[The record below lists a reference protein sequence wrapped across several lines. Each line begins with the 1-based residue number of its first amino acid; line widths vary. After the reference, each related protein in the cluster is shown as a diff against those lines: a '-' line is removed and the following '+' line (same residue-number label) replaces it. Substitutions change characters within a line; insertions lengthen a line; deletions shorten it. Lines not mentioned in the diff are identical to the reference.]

1 MAQDFSEL
9 LTKLNRLLDRV
20 ERLVPDT
27 AADETD
33 WDYQAWRW
41 LRDGHGS
48 RLVPVKRPHRVNL
61 DDLLCIDRQKEEA
74 VRNTLQFVQGHQANN
89 ILLWGSRGTGK
100 STLIKSLFNAYV
112 NQGLRLIEVHKEE
125 MNNLPL
131 LTDLLQERPE
141 RFILFCDDLSFE
153 ASEPDY
159 KALKAALEG
168 SIAAPPENVLIYATS
183 NRRHLLPEFHA
194 ENQQAKVIDGELHLG
209 DALEEKI
216 SLSERFGL
224 CLSFHPFSQDQY
236 LQVVDH
242 WLTKSGL
249 PNTANENTRRAAL
262 QWAGKRGGRSGRT
275 ARQFVIDW
283 LGRQPNE

>member
-1 MAQDFSEL
+1 MSTEAIFERLD
-9 LTKLNRLLDRV
+9 RLLDRV
-20 ERLVPDT
+20 ERLVPDS
-27 AADETD
+27 AEAKPD
-33 WDYQAWRW
+33 WDHLAWRW
-41 LRDGHGS
+41 SGG
-48 RLVPVKRPHRVNL
+48 RLVPVKQPHRVDL
-61 DDLLCIDRQKEEA
+61 DDLLCIDRQKKEA
-74 VRNTLQFVQGHQANN
+74 VRNTRQFVLARQANN
-89 ILLWGSRGTGK
+89 VLLWGSRGTGK

-112 NQGLRLIEVHKEE
+112 DQGLRLIEVHKEE
-125 MNNLPL
+125 MADLPR

-141 RFILFCDDLSFE
+141 RFVLFCDDLSFE

-183 NRRHLLPEFHA
+183 NRRHLLPEFHS
-194 ENQQAKVIDGELHLG
+194 ENQQAKVIEGELHLG

-224 CLSFHPFSQDQY
+224 CLSFHPFSQGQY

-242 WLTKSGL
+242 WLDKEGLTNTKDE
-249 PNTANENTRRAAL
+249 ATRTAAL
-262 QWAGKRGGRSGRT
+262 QWAGQRGGRSGRT

-283 LGRQPNE
+283 LGRHQE